1 MSIGWTAVQL
11 RAMQARAQEAGKP
24 PRHFNPKPAGS
35 IQQGSYTHR
44 ALLALRGARGAWV
57 GYSELLVLMGECKD
71 NPPSIHWALA
81 LLIRRVDAECS
92 NNDSRN
98 PRYAMY
104 RAVMDSHE

>member
-1 MSIGWTAVQL
+1 MRLSLQL
-11 RAMQARAQEAGKP
+11 RLTLTT
-24 PRHFNPKPAGS
+24 
-35 IQQGSYTHR
+35 I
-44 ALLALRGARGAWV
+44 V

-81 LLIRRVDAECS
+81 LLIRRGDAECS